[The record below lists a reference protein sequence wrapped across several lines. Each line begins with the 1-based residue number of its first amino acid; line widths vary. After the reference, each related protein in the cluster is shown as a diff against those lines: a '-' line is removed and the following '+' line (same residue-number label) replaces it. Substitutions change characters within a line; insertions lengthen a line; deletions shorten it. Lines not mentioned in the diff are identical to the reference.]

1 MSSSPNNKNTR
12 SRGRLVVI
20 LLTMATVLST
30 VPAPASSAPPSTF
43 VQVLCDPA
51 LPGGATPAWSFHAN
65 PGTAFTPF
73 GNCSQPDGGIGIA
86 QTGQTSATFALV
98 NVSIPE
104 TPGGYG
110 DSETISG
117 ISTGLSP
124 GNHLSHIR
132 TNGWPGFNTGESQ
145 RAFRLRTPAGGPV
158 YFLDG
163 NSGDFTIVMTCDG
176 NVGPCNGGKLA
187 ARYIVATQV
196 DPNPPSLNAASG
208 SLFGGGILRGH
219 QDLAAEATDKGG
231 GLSKLEV
238 WVNGVPA
245 PGGLIAPPCKTAN
258 VKNLSYEGPAAIS
271 RTPCPS
277 RLPGSWTLDT
287 AAYPFQKGINSVQ
300 VCASDFSILT
310 EPNRT
315 CTAPQAVEVDNSCTE
330 SPIPGGEIIS
340 AQFVKS
346 RKDVVTLPP
355 GKTAKVSGEVIN
367 NAGDAISG
375 ATVCVQMQTQGSKS
389 GLRPVGT
396 ATTDANGHFAYKVD
410 PGPNRKILLGYR
422 HDRFQVARSL
432 RFYSH
437 AKVRFKITPGEVRN
451 GGEIKMRGRLPGPGA
466 AGRVAVLQASA
477 LRSNDWYTFERAT
490 TGRRGVF
497 HARYRFD
504 ATSATTI
511 YRIRAVAPRQRGW
524 PWETGYSKPVLV
536 KVRG

>member
-1 MSSSPNNKNTR
+1 MSSSPNKENTKFR
-12 SRGRLVVI
+12 PWFVV
-20 LLTMATVLST
+20 LLLMLTTVVLAATAST
-30 VPAPASSAPPSTF
+30 SSATSSTF

-51 LPGGATPAWSFHAN
+51 LPGGATPAWSFRAN

-73 GNCSQPDGGIGIA
+73 GNCADPNGAIGIA
-86 QTGQTSATFALV
+86 QTGQTSATFALIE
-98 NVSIPE
+98 VSVPE
-104 TPGGYG
+104 TPGGYV

-117 ISTGLSP
+117 ISTGLSA

-132 TNGWPGFNTGESQ
+132 TDGWPGFNTGESQ
-145 RAFRLRTPAGGPV
+145 RAFRLRTPGGGPV
-158 YFLDG
+158 YFLNG
-163 NSGDFTIVMTCDG
+163 NSGDFSIVMTCDG
-176 NVGPCNGGKLA
+176 SIGPCNGGKLA
-187 ARYIVATQV
+187 ARYIAATQV
-196 DPNPPSLNAASG
+196 DPNPPTVKSASG
-208 SLFGGGILRGH
+208 SLFGGGVLRGH
-219 QDLAAEATDKGG
+219 QDLSAEAADRGG
-231 GLSKLEV
+231 GLSKLEI
-238 WVNGVPA
+238 WVNGIPA
-245 PGGLIAPPCKTAN
+245 PDSLIAPHCSTAN
-258 VKNLSYEGPAAIS
+258 VKNLSYEGPAAVS

-315 CTAPQAVEVDNSCTE
+315 CSAPQQIEVDNSCVE
-330 SPIPGGEIIS
+330 SGIPGGEVIS
-340 AQFVKS
+340 AQFAKTH
-346 RKDVVTLPP
+346 KDVVTLPP
-355 GKTAKVSGEVIN
+355 GKVAKVSGEVIN

-396 ATTDANGHFAYKVD
+396 ATTDANGHFAYKVG

-437 AKVRFKITPGEVRN
+437 AKLKLEITPGEVRN

-497 HARYRFD
+497 HAHYRFD
-504 ATSATTI
+504 ATSVTTI

-524 PWETGYSKPVLV
+524 PWETGFSKPVLV